1 MGDASEHS
9 LFSPSSAHKWMR
21 CAGALAMEDGMPN
34 TTNDAAEEGTAAHE
48 LAALALTDGVYY
60 TLAYKGRIL
69 NKEWEATEEMCEYVQ
84 VYVDAV
90 RARVDEYYQAGAVRV
105 TVLIEK
111 RVTFAETID
120 IPNQSGTSDAI
131 IIVEWADGTALI
143 DVGDLKYGYG
153 MVFAHQN
160 EQLMTYA
167 LAALEV
173 YGLTANFTRARM
185 TIYQPR
191 RDHISEWECSVEEL
205 EAFGVEARLAAHKAL
220 AILQA
225 VQAEKKKTRAKVS
238 VVPLEHLTPGK
249 KQCQWCKR
257 SGDCPALKKWVTEVV
272 SSEFEDLTE
281 ANVLTPLEPI
291 PGVSDESRGEQ
302 LAGYLEAMP
311 LLEIFCKGIL
321 SAAEAFMFGGG
332 KIPGRK
338 IVAGKKGRR
347 KFRDE
352 KEAEDLLKSM
362 RLKQE
367 EMYDFKL
374 ISPTTAEKLLK
385 KDSPRRWKKLSELI
399 VQKEGQPS
407 IAEEADKRE
416 AIIIKPAPDDFDV
429 IDDDGADLA

>member
-21 CAGALAMEDGMPN
+21 CAGALAMEDGLPN

-48 LAALALTDGVYY
+48 LAALALTDGVFY

-84 VYVDAV
+84 VYVDAI

-105 TVLIEK
+105 TLLIEK
-111 RVTFAETID
+111 RVTFAETIG

-131 IIVEWADGTALI
+131 FLVEWADGTALI
-143 DVGDLKYGYG
+143 SVEDLKYGYG
-153 MVFAHQN
+153 MVFAQQN

-185 TIYQPR
+185 VIHQPR
-191 RDHISEWECSVEEL
+191 RDHVSEWECSVEEL
-205 EAFGVEARLAAHKAL
+205 EAFAVEAKLAAHKAL
-220 AILQA
+220 GILTSTQA
-225 VQAEKKKTRAKVS
+225 VKADTGKKRVD
-238 VVPLEHLTPGK
+238 VPIQFLTPGK

-272 SSEFEDLTE
+272 SSEFEDLTA

-291 PGVSDESRGEQ
+291 PGLSDDTRGEQ
-302 LAGYLEAMP
+302 LAGYLDAMP

-332 KIPGRK
+332 LIPGRK

-416 AIIIKPAPDDFDV
+416 AIIIKPASDDFDV
-429 IDDDGADLA
+429 VDDDGADLA